1 MAGRRRNKPRVVWL
15 PPNDS
20 ANVGTSQFNGIHEF
34 TVDPAG
40 LAGDEAVAEIPV
52 TVDGSFDATDPDVS
66 LADLFS
72 SGYRLRRIVGK
83 FFCTMVQG
91 GETGPHGVI
100 VTAGLIVRREDPNTG
115 ASMASAFG
123 TRDISPAQIE
133 NYSDPWIW
141 RRSWVLW
148 DEDHL
153 VASNTH
159 GPRGNFF
166 DGYAGGNADGPHID
180 QKTARI
186 VGPEERLFL
195 DVSAMILIA
204 GSNPATTAIV
214 RCWADIR
221 CLASLRTTTGNRR
234 NASR

>member
-1 MAGRRRNKPRVVWL
+1 MARRNRRGPRVIWL

-20 ANVGTSQFNGIHEF
+20 ANVGSGLLNGVHEF
-34 TVDPAG
+34 TVDPIGVAG
-40 LAGDEAVAEIPV
+40 AEAVAEIPL
-52 TVDGSFDATDPDVS
+52 TIDGSFDASDPTVS
-66 LADLFS
+66 LADMFS

-83 FFCTMVQG
+83 FYCTLVQG
-91 GETGPHGVI
+91 GGGPHVVI
-100 VTAGLIVRREDPNTG
+100 VTAGIIVRREDPTTG
-115 ASMASAFG
+115 SSLAGAFG
-123 TRDISPAQIE
+123 AAEISPVALD

-141 RRSWVLW
+141 RRSWVLSN
-148 DEDHL
+148 EEHT

-166 DGYAGGNADGPHID
+166 DGYAGGNADGPHVD

-204 GSNPATTAIV
+204 GDEQVAGIV
-214 RCWADIR
+214 RCWADFRI
-221 CLASLRTTTGNRR
+221 LGNLRSTTGNRR